1 MTDRSLDRFARA
13 LCPLIVAGILL
24 TSGCRKQDPGYEI
37 VPLEGKIEKIKLTS
51 DDIGEISISYYSE
64 KHRQEVIGTGLVT
77 RETEIMIN
85 GAIAGLKDLR
95 EGERVRGEVRI
106 EKKGGEKK
114 RIALK
119 IYVDRPKPVGTGGG

>member
-13 LCPLIVAGILL
+13 LCLLIVAGVLL
-24 TSGCRKQDPGYEI
+24 TPGCRKQDPGYEV

-51 DDIGEISISYYSE
+51 DDTGKLSVSYYSE

>member
-24 TSGCRKQDPGYEI
+24 TPGCRKQDPGYEV

-51 DDIGEISISYYSE
+51 DDTGEISVSYYSE

>member
-24 TSGCRKQDPGYEI
+24 PPGCRKQDPGYEV
-37 VPLEGKIEKIKLTS
+37 VPLEGKIENIKLTS
-51 DDIGEISISYYSE
+51 DDTGEISVSYYSE

>member
-13 LCPLIVAGILL
+13 LCLWIVAGVLL
-24 TSGCRKQDPGYEI
+24 IPGCRKQDPGYEI